1 MADGSNPLAKFFALQ
16 EETTKSLIK
25 GSAASADQFIGKPS
39 PQTEDPGYST
49 FGEKVSAGLRAGGQQ
64 VESDIITAGAIVD
77 YLRGN
82 DNAAEA
88 KMQRSRELDQSFS
101 AILEPFGKFEDFLD
115 EPTWDGFADQTTKAV
130 SMTTPQALFSFA
142 SAGTGLIAGFV
153 GRSLLSLGG
162 RSYAKQMLLDIQ
174 RKKVMSNLGKG
185 PGLTKA
191 EQEILDTTFDG
202 LKYAKSAPV
211 GKGGQFAMAGNKYAL
226 ARAESLRLPTTG
238 AVIGALTQGEIVGAS
253 QSFKEYDEAGY
264 ELTAREAKI
273 AVALGFPQAVLDV
286 VGEAAFFAP
295 LYKKA
300 TGDLVKNSTIRQILD
315 KPGSLSKGWRSRFCR
330 QCGSRRFN

>member
-1 MADGSNPLAKFFALQ
+1 MADNSNPLAEFFAVQ
-16 EETTKSLIK
+16 KQDVESLSSVK
-25 GSAASADQFIGKPS
+25 GPTRVGQPDQKGPVVGPTSFSG
-39 PQTEDPGYST
+39 Q
-49 FGEKVSAGLRAGGQQ
+49 VSQGIRAGAQQ

-82 DNAAEA
+82 DDAAEA
-88 KMQRSRELDQSFS
+88 KMERSRELEQSFS
-101 AILEPFGKFEDFLD
+101 TILEPFGKFEDFLD

-142 SAGTGLIAGFV
+142 SAGAGLLAGF
-153 GRSLLSLGG
+153 LGKQIISQG
-162 RSYAKQMLLDIQ
+162 GKTYAKQMLLDIQ

-264 ELTAREAKI
+264 ELTAQEAKI

-300 TGDLVKNSTIRQILD
+300 TGDLVKNSVVRQILD
-315 KPGSLSKGWRSRFCR
+315 KPGNLSKKDIRVLKKRPVNPTRVNFY
-330 QCGSRRFN
+330 